1 MKSCCNS
8 RYRIKWTLCILPIC
22 LRTRMEFARTLVRL
36 AVSNLGVTEIW
47 CGIAEVNFGDLMK
60 DMHELSSIHSH
71 IVFCAKDA

>member
-1 MKSCCNS
+1 
-8 RYRIKWTLCILPIC
+8 
-22 LRTRMEFARTLVRL
+22 MEFARTLVRL